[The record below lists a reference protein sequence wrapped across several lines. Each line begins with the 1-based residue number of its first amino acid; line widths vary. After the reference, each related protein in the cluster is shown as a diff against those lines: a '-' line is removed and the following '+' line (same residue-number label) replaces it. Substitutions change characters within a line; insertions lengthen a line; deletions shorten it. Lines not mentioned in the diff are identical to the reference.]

1 MKKFLGLAI
10 STLMVGSMLIGCGS
24 SADATTTTEA
34 AVEATTEAAAVEDLT
49 VAEDV
54 EAVSEDVEVVSADA
68 EAVSEVESVEVVTV
82 A

>member
-10 STLMVGSMLIGCGS
+10 STLMVGSMLIGCGG
-24 SADATTTTEA
+24 SADATTTEA
-34 AVEATTEAAAVEDLT
+34 AVEATTEAAAAEDVT

-54 EAVSEDVEVVSADA
+54 EAVSEDVEVVSEDA